1 MSATS
6 PTDPFDLRKYLLG
19 QLPEEEE
26 RGLEARLLED
36 PELFEL
42 AEATEAEILDEY
54 FRGELTAADPAEGQ
68 GLLDRLSASPA
79 GRRRI
84 ALARGLAAITA
95 TPARPELAEVLPF
108 RPRLLARPAMQ
119 AALAAALV
127 GAAVAVWQLYPGAP
141 TTKSARVERPAAITK
156 TARIVPSPQPE
167 VPPFVCNLSLD
178 TLRGGGEQLKV
189 IPIPAAATR
198 VELRL
203 PLSPAETS
211 AAYEVTLRREGE
223 ATWGPRRLAAPRPAG
238 TPLAVRL
245 PASALA
251 AGTYELE
258 VRGVAP
264 DGSTELVGTP
274 VFRVI
279 H

>member
-1 MSATS
+1 MSAMK
-6 PTDPFDLRKYLLG
+6 PIDPPDLRRYLLG

-26 RGLEARLLED
+26 RGLEARLLAD

-42 AEATEAEILDEY
+42 AEATEAEILDEH
-54 FRGELTAADPAEGQ
+54 FRGELSAADPANGQ

-84 ALARGLAAITA
+84 ALAQGLAAITA
-95 TPARPELAEVLPF
+95 RPALAEVVPF
-108 RPRLLARPAMQ
+108 RPRLLARPAVR

-127 GAAVAVWQLYPGAP
+127 GAAVAVWQLFPAAP
-141 TTKSARVERPAAITK
+141 ISPPPTPARVEK
-156 TARIVPSPQPE
+156 TARISPAPQAE
-167 VPPFVCNLSLD
+167 APPLVFPLSSD
-178 TLRGGGEQLKV
+178 TLRGEGTRL
-189 IPIPAAATR
+189 PALTIPAAATR
-198 VELRL
+198 VELSL
-203 PLSPAETS
+203 SLSPAETS
-211 AAYEVTLRREGE
+211 TAYDVSLRREGE
-223 ATWGPRRLAAPRPAG
+223 AVWGPRRFPAPRPPGA
-238 TPLAVRL
+238 PLAVRL

-264 DGSTELVGTP
+264 DGKTELVATP
-274 VFRVI
+274 IFRVL